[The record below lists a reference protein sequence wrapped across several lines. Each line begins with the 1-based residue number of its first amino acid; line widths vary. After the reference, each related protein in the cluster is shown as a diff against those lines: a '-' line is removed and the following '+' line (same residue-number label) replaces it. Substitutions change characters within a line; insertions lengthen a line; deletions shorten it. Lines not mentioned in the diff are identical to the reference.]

1 MEDSPL
7 AVINEH
13 IPESITEPKTE
24 PTDQTPPIAKDAVV
38 IDHVSFEYPIFG
50 LRWKNKISSSPT
62 KVGGK
67 IKITGRHVDISAVQ
81 DISMSIQA
89 GRRVGLCGSNGAGK
103 STLLRL
109 IAGIYQPAQGNIKV
123 YGKVASI
130 FDRSLGMDVDLTG
143 YENILIRGMFL
154 GIRPDQ
160 VKEKADEIASF
171 CDLGDFL
178 HLPIRIYSPGMR
190 ARLSFSICT
199 AFDAEI
205 LILDEWLGIG
215 DKQFTEKAKTRM
227 SQFFEKAGTVI
238 MASHS
243 EKLIKD
249 NCHEFYQ
256 LEKGRIVDHIIL

>member
-1 MEDSPL
+1 MENSPL

-13 IPESITEPKTE
+13 ILEPIKK
-24 PTDQTPPIAKDAVV
+24 PDAQASDQTNSSSKPAIL
-38 IDHVSFEYPIFG
+38 IDHVSFEYPILG
-50 LRWKNKISSSPT
+50 MKWKSKLAKTPT
-62 KVGGK
+62 RVGGN
-67 IKITGRHVDISAVQ
+67 IKITRRHVDISAVQ
-81 DISMSIQA
+81 DISMAIEA
-89 GRRVGLCGSNGAGK
+89 GRRIGLCGSNGAGK

-109 IAGIYQPAQGNIKV
+109 IAGIYQPRQGTIKV

-130 FDRSLGMDVDLTG
+130 FDRSLGMDIELTG

-160 VKEKADEIASF
+160 VKDKADEIASF

-215 DKQFTEKAKTRM
+215 DKQFTDKAKTRM
-227 SQFFEKAGTVI
+227 SQFFENAGTVI

-256 LEKGRIVDHIIL
+256 LEKGRIVDHVIL